1 MTKTR
6 NNKNRSRKAKA
17 TVRTSKPRS
26 PQAVTADINSRKVN
40 KALNSKA
47 FTQQP
52 QYCVGFTFSLNA
64 DQDMNDPIYWLEDR
78 MGEKEIDRLLTGSGT
93 CILTGLR
100 DFAFQGSKSEMT
112 AVLKYFAR
120 SPFRIHS
127 IVTSMVEMD

>member
-26 PQAVTADINSRKVN
+26 PQAVTAEINARKVN
-40 KALNSKA
+40 KALCSNT
-47 FTQQP
+47 FTQEP
-52 QYCVGFTFSLNA
+52 QYCVDFTFTLNS
-64 DQDMNDPIYWLEDR
+64 DQDMNDPIMWLEDR

-100 DFAFQGSKSEMT
+100 DFGFQGSKAAMT

-127 IVTSMVEMD
+127 IHTSMVEMD

>member
-26 PQAVTADINSRKVN
+26 PQAVTAEINARKVN
-40 KALNSKA
+40 KALCSNT
-47 FTQQP
+47 FTQEP
-52 QYCVGFTFSLNA
+52 QYYVGFTFSLNA
-64 DQDMNDPIYWLEDR
+64 DQDMNDPIDWVEDR
-78 MGEKEIDRLLTGSGT
+78 MGVGTIDRLLAGSGT
-93 CILTGLR
+93 CLFSGLR
-100 DFAFQGSKSEMT
+100 DFGFQGSKSEMT

-127 IVTSMVEMD
+127 IHTNMVEMD

>member
-52 QYCVGFTFSLNA
+52 QYHVGFTFSLNA
-64 DQDMNDPIYWLEDR
+64 DQDMNDPIMWLENK
-78 MGEKEIDRLLTGSGT
+78 MGEKEIDRLLMGSGT
-93 CILTGLR
+93 CLLTGLR
-100 DFAFQGSKSEMT
+100 DFGFQGSKSEMT

-127 IVTSMVEMD
+127 IDTSMVEIY

>member
-40 KALNSKA
+40 KALCSNT

-52 QYCVGFTFSLNA
+52 QYRVNFTFSLNA
-64 DQDMNDPIYWLEDR
+64 DQDMNDPIMWLEDK
-78 MGEKEIDRLLTGSGT
+78 MGEKEIDRLLMGSGT
-93 CILTGLR
+93 CLLTGLR
-100 DFAFQGSKSEMT
+100 DFGFQGSKSEMT

-127 IVTSMVEMD
+127 IDTSMVEMD

>member
-40 KALNSKA
+40 KALCSNT

-52 QYCVGFTFSLNA
+52 QYRVNFTFSLNA
-64 DQDMNDPIYWLEDR
+64 DQDMNDPIMWLEDK
-78 MGEKEIDRLLTGSGT
+78 MGEKEIDRLLMGSGT
-93 CILTGLR
+93 CLLTGLR
-100 DFAFQGSKSEMT
+100 DFGFQGSKSEMT

-127 IVTSMVEMD
+127 IDTSMVEIN

>member
-40 KALNSKA
+40 KALCSNT

-52 QYCVGFTFSLNA
+52 QYRVNLTFSLNA
-64 DQDMNDPIYWLEDR
+64 NQDMNDPIDWVEDR
-78 MGEKEIDRLLTGSGT
+78 MGAGTIDRLLMGSGT

-100 DFAFQGSKSEMT
+100 DFGFEGSKSEMV

-127 IVTSMVEMD
+127 IDTSMVEMD

>member
-6 NNKNRSRKAKA
+6 NNTNRSRKAKA

-52 QYCVGFTFSLNA
+52 QYRVNFTFSLNA
-64 DQDMNDPIYWLEDR
+64 NQDMNDPIDWVEDR
-78 MGEKEIDRLLTGSGT
+78 MGTGTIDRLLMGSGT
-93 CILTGLR
+93 CLLTGLR
-100 DFAFQGSKSEMT
+100 DFGFQGSKSEMV

-127 IVTSMVEMD
+127 IDTSMVEMD

>member
-6 NNKNRSRKAKA
+6 NNKKRSRKAKA

-52 QYCVGFTFSLNA
+52 QYGISISFTLNS
-64 DQDMNDPIYWLEDR
+64 DQDMNDPIDWVEDR
-78 MGEKEIDRLLTGSGT
+78 MGTGTIDRLLLGSGT
-93 CILTGLR
+93 CLLTGLR
-100 DFAFQGSKSEMT
+100 DFGFQGRKSEMT

-127 IVTSMVEMD
+127 IHTSMVEMD